1 MNKNIYKKGRV
12 IALRNKLIKSFNV
25 EQIKKDKNNNITDIS
40 FRYADEKHQNQTGIT
55 NSKLTLIEIYENGIV
70 FTFDDKKTSC
80 TIKYKNCNSIQFN
93 LSSFIF
99 FTEHSP
105 RLEFEFN
112 SSNHDCSI
120 IHKMIEYIS
129 ATAKNNNCK
138 LIYSYKNTGT
148 KISANKP
155 LDTMIDESLTL
166 KKDIIMEPGNFVGS
180 IALFIFGIVA
190 FIYKINND
198 NNNTLLLIFSLAF
211 IGVGGIL
218 FFMSI
223 PSDDG
228 LKVFVIIF
236 VIFIAILAISS
247 FISNSSRI
255 SRENE
260 KWSEVD
266 TVYDGYRTDDGYYYY
281 DKGSH
286 KMEKTWK
293 GINNNVPDYKDQ
305 PKAK

>member
-105 RLEFEFN
+105 RLEFEF
-112 SSNHDCSI
+112 SSTNHDYST
-120 IHKMIEYIS
+120 IHKMIEYIGE
-129 ATAKNNNCK
+129 TAKTHNCK
-138 LIYSYKNTGT
+138 LIYSYKTTNT
-148 KISANKP
+148 KISTNKP

-166 KKDIIMEPGNFVGS
+166 KRILSWNR
-180 IALFIFGIVA
+180 GI
-190 FIYKINND
+190 
-198 NNNTLLLIFSLAF
+198 S
-211 IGVGGIL
+211 
-218 FFMSI
+218 
-223 PSDDG
+223 
-228 LKVFVIIF
+228 
-236 VIFIAILAISS
+236 
-247 FISNSSRI
+247 
-255 SRENE
+255 
-260 KWSEVD
+260 
-266 TVYDGYRTDDGYYYY
+266 
-281 DKGSH
+281 
-286 KMEKTWK
+286 
-293 GINNNVPDYKDQ
+293 
-305 PKAK
+305 

>member
-1 MNKNIYKKGRV
+1 
-12 IALRNKLIKSFNV
+12 
-25 EQIKKDKNNNITDIS
+25 
-40 FRYADEKHQNQTGIT
+40 
-55 NSKLTLIEIYENGIV
+55 
-70 FTFDDKKTSC
+70 
-80 TIKYKNCNSIQFN
+80 
-93 LSSFIF
+93 
-99 FTEHSP
+99 
-105 RLEFEFN
+105 
-112 SSNHDCSI
+112 
-120 IHKMIEYIS
+120 
-129 ATAKNNNCK
+129 
-138 LIYSYKNTGT
+138 
-148 KISANKP
+148 
-155 LDTMIDESLTL
+155 
-166 KKDIIMEPGNFVGS
+166 MEPGNFVGS

-286 KMEKTWK
+286 QMEKTWK
-293 GINNNVPDYKDQ
+293 GIKNNVPDYKDQ

>member
-1 MNKNIYKKGRV
+1 MS
-12 IALRNKLIKSFNV
+12 NKLIKSFNV
-25 EQIKKDKNNNITDIS
+25 EQIKKGTNNDITNIS
-40 FRYADEKHQNQTGIT
+40 FRYADEKHQNEVGIS
-55 NSKLTLIEIYENGIV
+55 NRKLTSIEIYENSIA
-70 FTFDDKKTSC
+70 FTFDGNKKTSC
-80 TIKYKNCNSIQFN
+80 TIKYKHCDSIHFN
-93 LSSFIF
+93 LSSFVF
-99 FTEHSP
+99 FAEYSP

-286 KMEKTWK
+286 QMEKTWK

>member
-55 NSKLTLIEIYENGIV
+55 KSKLTLIEIYENGIV

-105 RLEFEFN
+105 RLEFEF
-112 SSNHDCSI
+112 SSTNHDYSI
-120 IHKMIEYIS
+120 IHKMIEYIGE
-129 ATAKNNNCK
+129 TAKTHNCK
-138 LIYSYKNTGT
+138 LIYSYKTTNT
-148 KISANKP
+148 KISTNKP

-223 PSDDG
+223 LSDDG

-286 KMEKTWK
+286 QMEKTWK